1 MSSITLRLYIAMI
14 CTTLLGALSP
24 AIAQAQSPNDIL
36 VASRD
41 ALAELSGFSAQF
53 RMGGEGGAMFKDTL
67 PSMTG
72 QLFFGTHEEF
82 GRIIHCIGE
91 SRDQQSTP
99 SLPIDLLITSDRFI
113 WTDIAAHTINER
125 PATKNGRGI
134 PSAFQ
139 FVLLKSIVQ
148 DDPYAEDADNA
159 ETIDLLTQEVI
170 GDTLCDVIH
179 IKRTKPKGR
188 SSSSSTYTDARWYIG
203 ADDKLPRKLE
213 HITDAGLVKI
223 TLLFEL
229 SNMKVTSPPQDLL
242 DVNRPESFAF
252 KSTMPNPD
260 DASNSNNDVI
270 EPNPIDRP
278 INQNQTNQPT
288 RPVAP
293 RIKRAPAYAFT
304 PVSGTEINNSTQANK
319 ITVLYFW
326 GSWCIPCKSASPM
339 VSQLANDFSSDPV
352 DIFGLAIREADPD
365 QTADDFTINRYQHT
379 LVLDADALVS
389 TFKARVFPTL
399 IVINRDGEITYQ
411 RSISKELSAEDLIKA
426 TKDAIQKAIDSN

>member
-1 MSSITLRLYIAMI
+1 MSSITLRLCIAMI
-14 CTTLLGALSP
+14 CTTLFGAITP
-24 AIAQAQSPNDIL
+24 AIAQSPNDIL

-41 ALAELSGFSAQF
+41 ALAELTGFSAQF
-53 RMGGEGGAMFKDTL
+53 KMGGEGGAMFKDTL

-72 QLFFGTHEEF
+72 QLFFGTHEEL
-82 GRIIHCIGE
+82 GRVIHCIGE
-91 SRDQQSTP
+91 ARDQQTMP
-99 SLPIDLLITSDRFI
+99 SQPIDLLITSDRFI
-113 WTDIAAHTINER
+113 WTDITAHTINER

-139 FVLLKSIVQ
+139 LMLLRSIVQ

-159 ETIDLLTQEVI
+159 QTIDLLTQEVI

-188 SSSSSTYTDARWYIG
+188 SSSSSTYTDARWFIG
-203 ADDKLPRKLE
+203 VDDKLPRKLE

-229 SNMKVTSPPQDLL
+229 SNLKITEPPQDLL
-242 DVNRPESFAF
+242 DVNRPESFEF
-252 KSTMPNPD
+252 RSTMPNPD
-260 DASNSNNDVI
+260 EANNDANEVR
-270 EPNPIDRP
+270 PPLTTDRP
-278 INQNQTNQPT
+278 AHQIQTNLN
-288 RPVAP
+288 PVETSVP
-293 RIKRAPAYAFT
+293 RIKRTPAYAFT
-304 PVSGTEINNSTQANK
+304 PESGSEVSNSTQADR

-326 GSWCIPCKSASPM
+326 GSWCIPCKSASPL

-379 LVLDADALVS
+379 LVLDADTLVS

-399 IVINRDGEITYQ
+399 IVIDRDGEITYH
-411 RSISKELSAEDLIKA
+411 RGISKELSAEDLIKA
-426 TKDAIQKAIDSN
+426 TKDAIQKAIDAN